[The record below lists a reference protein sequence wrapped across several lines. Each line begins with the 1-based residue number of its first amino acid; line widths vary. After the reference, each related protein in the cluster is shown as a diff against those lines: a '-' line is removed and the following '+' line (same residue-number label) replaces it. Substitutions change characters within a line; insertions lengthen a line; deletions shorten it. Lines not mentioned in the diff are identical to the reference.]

1 MQENYL
7 AKWLNNDEL
16 TETELAEFKKSDEYM
31 SYQRILE
38 ATNTLEAPDFDVDN
52 AFEALKNKRTLQE
65 SKVVQLKPFKKFLR
79 VAAAVAVIMVGSYF
93 YLSTLNENIATQY
106 AENKEVVLPD
116 TSEILLNADS
126 EISYSE
132 KKWDRERNVSLKGE
146 AFFKVAKGKRFTVS
160 TDQGI
165 VAVLGTQFNVENRK
179 GYFEVTCFEG
189 LVSVTFNNK
198 ETKLP
203 AGTSFMVIDGKII
216 EAEKPNTKT
225 PSWMNNE
232 SSFKSIPLKFVLDE
246 FQRQHNIKV
255 ETQNIDINKLFTGT
269 FSNTNTELALQSI
282 SVPSQIKFKLEG
294 QKVLFYAESAP

>member
-7 AKWLNNDEL
+7 AKWLNNEL
-16 TETELAEFKKSDEYM
+16 TETELAEFKNSDEYA

-38 ATNTLEAPDFDVDN
+38 VSSTLEAPDFDVEN
-52 AFEALKNKRTLQE
+52 AFEALRNKRTLQE
-65 SKVVQLKPFKKFLR
+65 TKVVQLKPFKRFLR
-79 VAAAVAVIMVGSYF
+79 VAAAVTIIMVGSYF
-93 YLSTLNENIATQY
+93 YLNTLNENIATQF

-126 EISYSE
+126 QISYSK
-132 KKWDRERNVSLKGE
+132 KKWDKERKVSLEGE

-165 VAVLGTQFNVENRK
+165 VEVLGTQFNVENRK
-179 GYFEVTCFEG
+179 GFFEVTCFEG

-203 AGTSFMVIDGKII
+203 AGTSFLVIDGKVI
-216 EAEKPNTKT
+216 EAEKPNTTT

-232 SSFKSIPLKFVLDE
+232 SSFKSIPLKYVLDE

-269 FSNTNTELALQSI
+269 FSNTNIDLALQSI

>member
-7 AKWLNNDEL
+7 AKWLNNEL
-16 TETELAEFKKSDEYM
+16 TETELAEFKNSDEYA

-38 ATNTLEAPDFDVDN
+38 ASSTLEAPGFEVEN

-65 SKVVQLKPFKKFLR
+65 SKVVQLKPFKRFLR
-79 VAAAVAVIMVGSYF
+79 VAAAVTIIMVGSYF
-93 YLSTLNENIATQY
+93 YLNTLNENISTQY

-116 TSEILLNADS
+116 TSKILLNADS

-132 KKWDRERNVSLKGE
+132 KKWNKERNVSLSGE

-160 TDQGI
+160 TDQGL

-232 SSFKSIPLKFVLDE
+232 SSFKSIPLKYVLDE

-269 FSNTNTELALQSI
+269 FSNTNTDLALQSI